1 MEAEINKK
9 ILSTAYPSADFTAE
23 VLSEGDAIVPD
34 TKPDIAEILLCE
46 ARCCADKVE
55 IQKGRVIFTGTASF
69 TVLYKPENGEGVT
82 SVTAKFPFNHIAPS
96 EGVMPDDKAFSG
108 FTVANAK
115 CSLIN
120 SRKLSLKAVVLIS
133 FTSYSELS
141 VPLCSDILVPDAET
155 KRETVCSSSIGA
167 HAKESF
173 TVTDVLEIPESK
185 SVPAE
190 MLLCRSEITDSNV
203 KIVTGKAVIKGNLS
217 VFHLYKSEDG
227 GIEYMEHEIPF
238 TEIADVSGLTEDMD
252 CEVSLSLGDY
262 SSFIESDTEGKREI
276 SFTSDLSLSLIAFL
290 TTAESA
296 VTDAYIPGS
305 DSKLITVPVKK
316 SEITQRKNTSVT
328 LKDSAELPLDMPPME
343 KMCPVYA
350 FVSSKSTVCSD
361 GKITVSGTVT
371 AVISYISGGS
381 ICSFEKDID
390 FSSDFDC
397 PGGTFFVTSSARV
410 SHTDYNFINQA
421 KADLRAIVEIALT
434 VRKNTPEFP
443 SITSMEISG
452 SRKEDR
458 PSIII
463 YFVKSGDTLWN
474 IAKRYKTTVDK
485 ILFANN
491 MDGSEILN
499 SGMRLIIPA

>member
-34 TKPDIAEILLCE
+34 AKPDIAEILLCE
-46 ARCCADKVE
+46 GRCSADKVE

-69 TVLYKPENGEGVT
+69 TVLYKPENGEGVH

-96 EGVMPDDKAFSG
+96 ESVMPDDKAF
-108 FTVANAK
+108 FNFNVADAK

-120 SRKLSLKAVVLIS
+120 SRKLSLKAVILIS

-141 VPLCSDILVPDAET
+141 VPLCSDILVPDAEM
-155 KRETVCSSSIGA
+155 KRETVCTSSIGA
-167 HAKESF
+167 HTRESF
-173 TVTDVLEIPESK
+173 TVSDALEIPESK
-185 SVPAE
+185 ASPAE
-190 MLLCRSEITDSNV
+190 ILLCRAEISDSTV
-203 KIVTGKAVIKGNLS
+203 KLVTGKAVIKGNLS
-217 VFHLYKSEDG
+217 VFHLYKTEDG
-227 GIEYMEHEIPF
+227 DIEYIEHEVPF
-238 TEIADVSGLTEDMD
+238 TEIADVAGLTEDMD

-262 SSFIESDTEGKREI
+262 SSFSEPTSDDRRAF
-276 SFTSDLSLSLIAFL
+276 SFTSELSVSLIAFL

-296 VTDAYIPGS
+296 VTDAYIPGT
-305 DSKLITVPVKK
+305 DSKLIMAPVKK
-316 SEITQRKNTSVT
+316 SEITQRKSTSVT

-350 FVSSKSTVCSD
+350 YVSSKNTVCSD

-381 ICSFEKDID
+381 ICSFKKDMD
-390 FSSDFDC
+390 FSSNFDC
-397 PGGTFFVTSSARV
+397 PSGTFFVTSSARV

-421 KADLRAIVEIALT
+421 KADIRAIVEIALT
-434 VRKNTPEFP
+434 VRRNTEAFP

-452 SRKEDR
+452 SAENDR
-458 PSIII
+458 PSVII